1 MSGHERERMGWPRTA
16 GRSRVAEALEGL
28 ARLSL
33 QVEYWTAFVAITDR
47 AAVVAMG
54 QIGYRVEI
62 QAHIAI

>member
-1 MSGHERERMGWPRTA
+1 MNGSAWAGRERREGP
-16 GRSRVAEALEGL
+16 RVAEALEGL

>member
-1 MSGHERERMGWPRTA
+1 MNGSAWAGRERRKGP
-16 GRSRVAEALEGL
+16 RVAEALEGL

-33 QVEYWTAFVAITDR
+33 RMCGGYCTAFIAITDR

-54 QIGYRVEI
+54 RIGHRVEI